1 MATVKRTGDREPI
14 SPGSGRSDTPVVL
27 RQVLDLLAGVG
38 SAGREVR
45 SLVRRRR
52 VAVRVLDG
60 RAFLVSVEERSQVQT
75 VVRELQ

>member
-1 MATVKRTGDREPI
+1 MA
-14 SPGSGRSDTPVVL
+14 L

-45 SLVRRRR
+45 RLGRRRR
-52 VAVRVLDG
+52 VVVRVLDG
-60 RAFLVSVEERSQVQT
+60 RAFLVSVEARSQAQT

>member
-1 MATVKRTGDREPI
+1 M
-14 SPGSGRSDTPVVL
+14 VL

-45 SLVRRRR
+45 TLGRGRR

-60 RAFLVSVEERSQVQT
+60 RAFLVSVEARSQAQT

>member
-1 MATVKRTGDREPI
+1 MA
-14 SPGSGRSDTPVVL
+14 L

-52 VAVRVLDG
+52 VAVRILDG
-60 RAFLVSVEERSQVQT
+60 RALLVSVEARSQAQT

>member
-1 MATVKRTGDREPI
+1 MA
-14 SPGSGRSDTPVVL
+14 L

-45 SLVRRRR
+45 RLGRRRR

-60 RAFLVSVEERSQVQT
+60 RTFLVSVEGRSRAHT